1 MKEAAVSALLDAND
15 SVGSSDGESTDAKYL
30 FEYPNDHENKPQ
42 ENTTSHNYIIGV
54 SISMF
59 VVFCISGSAACAQAL
74 GGFVPAFQLNMWRF
88 VAQFLI
94 VLPAIIVKKI
104 PVLPIREHIPWI
116 AATCLAYNLYNIFY
130 YTAAIHLPLGTIA
143 GINRSFTL
151 ILVSVVTL
159 IISKEFT
166 FFLGLSVAMCTTGMV
181 LIAQP
186 QFMFHSIE
194 PSTSI
199 HNANH
204 PLCRNTPDD
213 HRGVFQYNISRTISN
228 ITDMTQNNSSSVVFN
243 ESLGYTLLLIS
254 AIAAAPI
261 YFIASKKL
269 VDSSAMVVSFWVA
282 VAGAVPSAVLM
293 LLFEEFTFP
302 RTNTCLLLLVGH
314 AFGTGLGTPGNQ
326 TALKYITPVIISLIS
341 CLQVVLL
348 CISQYTFMSKI
359 NPGKG
364 NAAEIT
370 GIVVVF
376 IGNAAGPLYA
386 TFVQIWPKFK

>member
-1 MKEAAVSALLDAND
+1 MKEAAVSSLLDDND

-30 FEYPNDHENKPQ
+30 FEYFNDKQDKHQ
-42 ENTTSHNYIIGV
+42 EKTTFHNYIIGV
-54 SISMF
+54 VISLF
-59 VVFCISGSAACAQAL
+59 VVFCISGSAVCAQAL

-94 VLPAIIVKKI
+94 VLPVIIVKRI
-104 PVLPIREHIPWI
+104 PVLPTREHIPWI

-130 YTAAIHLPLGTIA
+130 YTAAIHLPLETIA
-143 GINRSFTL
+143 GITRSFTL
-151 ILVSVVTL
+151 IFVSLVTL
-159 IISKEFT
+159 IISKELT
-166 FFLGLSVAMCTTGMV
+166 FLLGLSVTMCSTGMV

-204 PLCRNTPDD
+204 PFCQNTPDD
-213 HRGVFQYNISRTISN
+213 HKGVLQYNISMTSSN

-243 ESLGYTLLLIS
+243 ESLGYTLLLLS
-254 AIAAAPI
+254 AVAGALI
-261 YFIASKKL
+261 YFIANRKL
-269 VDSSAMVVSFWVA
+269 VDSSSMVVSFWVA

-293 LLFEEFTFP
+293 LLFEKFTFP
-302 RTNTCLLLLVGH
+302 RTTTCLLLLVGH
-314 AFGTGLGTPGNQ
+314 AFGTGVGTPGNQ
-326 TALKYITPVIISLIS
+326 TALRYITPVILSLIT
-341 CLQVVLL
+341 CLQVVIL
-348 CISQYTFMSKI
+348 CISQYTFMNKI

-386 TFVQIWPKFK
+386 IFVQIWSKLR